1 MLKAAPGSI
10 SPADA
15 EPIIAQ
21 DLVRVEGKACVD
33 PSDRRC
39 RAVMAVGLAVATGR
53 IFSRMPIRNAIPELF
68 NSDLASKS
76 KAPLRRGFFCLWER
90 TWARLAKHPVAAKCA
105 PTKVEAPPIEQL
117 SSG

>member
-68 NSDLASKS
+68 NSDLGLQIESPASAGLFLFVGTHLGATCEASGRGQVRSHKS
-76 KAPLRRGFFCLWER
+76 RG
-90 TWARLAKHPVAAKCA
+90 AAY
-105 PTKVEAPPIEQL
+105 
-117 SSG
+117 